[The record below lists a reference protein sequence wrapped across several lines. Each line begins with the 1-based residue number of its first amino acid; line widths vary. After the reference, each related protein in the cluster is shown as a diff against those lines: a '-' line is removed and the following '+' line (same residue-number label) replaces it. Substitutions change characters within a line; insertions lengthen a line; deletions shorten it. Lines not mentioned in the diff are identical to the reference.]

1 MSKYQKELEELA
13 KISSDFT
20 YAVKMYI
27 DSGKPVAKK
36 AAVNTAYNALSA
48 YYNSVKTIVANNA
61 KDKDAIS
68 LGAVADADYNTQ
80 TKVYHSL

>member
-1 MSKYQKELEELA
+1 MSKYQKELEEYA

-20 YAVKMYI
+20 YAVKMYV
-27 DSGKPVAKK
+27 DNGKPIAKRT
-36 AAVNTAYNALSA
+36 AVDTAYNALSA
-48 YYNSVKTIVANNA
+48 YYNSVKTIVANDA

-68 LGAVADADYNTQ
+68 LGGVADVDFDTQ